1 MIVNL
6 TYLGVELVVE
16 GTYTA
21 GEPAITS
28 RPPEDC
34 YEGSPSSFDVDDVKI
49 GDVSI
54 MSMMECLRVNK
65 GPFHKSTDPKWVLTD
80 LNNKACEKIECE
92 GD

>member
-6 TYLGVELVVE
+6 TYLGVELEVE

-28 RPPEDC
+28 GPPEDC
-34 YEGSPSSFDVDDVKI
+34 YEGSPSSFDVEDVKI

-54 MSMMECLRVNK
+54 LPMLECFLVARN
-65 GPFHKSTDPKWVLTD
+65 HQVLLPLYEVVTD
-80 LNNKACEKIECE
+80 LNNKICEKIECE
-92 GD
+92 A

>member
-28 RPPEDC
+28 GPPEDC

-54 MSMMECLRVNK
+54 MSMMECLLVAGAHNPSK
-65 GPFHKSTDPKWVLTD
+65 TPHWVVTD
-80 LNNKACEKIECE
+80 LNDKACEKIECE